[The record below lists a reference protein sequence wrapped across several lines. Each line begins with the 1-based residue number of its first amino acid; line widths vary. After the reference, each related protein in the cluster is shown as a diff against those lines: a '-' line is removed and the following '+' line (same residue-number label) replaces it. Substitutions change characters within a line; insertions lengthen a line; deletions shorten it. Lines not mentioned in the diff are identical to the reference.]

1 MHDPALTQEKPEM
14 QTDRDRLTP
23 DDLTMLATGE
33 TTLRAVE
40 RPHKRDEVQ
49 TYFDGLV
56 TEAYKKW
63 TDAGKPSVRRERPA
77 LRVDART
84 EEQAKEVWARLRNS
98 AVYLNVGISL
108 DPIHRIG
115 EGRWRVTFSSQDKRK
130 RTPKAG

>member
-1 MHDPALTQEKPEM
+1 M
-14 QTDRDRLTP
+14 QTERERLSP
-23 DDLTMLATGE
+23 EDLTTLATGE

-40 RPHKRDEVQ
+40 RPNKRDEVQ

-63 TDAGKPSVRRERPA
+63 TDAGKPSARRERPA
-77 LRVDART
+77 MRVDART
-84 EEQAKEVWARLRNS
+84 QEMAEEVWRRLRAS

-115 EGRWRVTFSSQDKRK
+115 EGKWRVTFSAQDKRK
-130 RTPKAG
+130 RSPKAVTKGR